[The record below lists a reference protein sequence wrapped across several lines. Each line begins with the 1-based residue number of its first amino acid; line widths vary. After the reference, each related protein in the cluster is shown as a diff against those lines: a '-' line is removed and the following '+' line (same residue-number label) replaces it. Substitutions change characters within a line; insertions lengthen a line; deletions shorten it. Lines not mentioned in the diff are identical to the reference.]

1 MQPPPSNV
9 EILAELLEM
18 EDISYDYYYSGEVAD
33 VPVKCPDENELLRVI
48 KIFQRFALFLDKG
61 NTIQSYTSRIESQVD
76 QHFAKKKQASLGTF

>member
-1 MQPPPSNV
+1 MHPPPSNV

-61 NTIQSYTSRIESQVD
+61 NAIQSYTSRIESQVD
-76 QHFAKKKQASLGTF
+76 QHFAKKKQASLETF